1 MTDVNQQQEEL
12 ELAQVIV
19 ATLDLELQP
28 ADIDPE
34 DPLYGE
40 GLGLDSIDI
49 LEIAL
54 AISQT
59 YGVKLRADD
68 ERNFAIF
75 ASLRALNRYIQE
87 HRGGEE

>member
-1 MTDVNQQQEEL
+1 MIDDNQQQEEL
-12 ELAQVIV
+12 KLAQVIV
-19 ATLDLELQP
+19 ETLDLELQP
-28 ADIDPE
+28 ADIHPE

-54 AISQT
+54 AISRT

-75 ASLRALNRYIQE
+75 ASLRSLSRYIQE
-87 HRGGEE
+87 HRGE